1 MGVCVA
7 GLWGVPVG
15 GEGLDVGA
23 ETAAER
29 QRESA
34 AQAAET
40 SCRHRQPGGTG
51 VGVCDT
57 QSKYTG
63 FDPSSWS
70 KKSNLASSS

>member
-34 AQAAET
+34 AET

-51 VGVCDT
+51 VGVVDT